1 MKTIGVSNNLLTFVQ
16 SFLDD
21 RYQRVLLNV
30 QNFYWE
36 LIKAGMLQGS
46 ILGPLLFLMYI
57 NDLPNNLISNLNF
70 LLMNTSIFSI
80 VSTEEINNYL
90 KRISKWAYHW
100 KIMVNPD
107 LTKQAQEVIFLGNS
121 EALSSPSFL

>member
-107 LTKQAQEVIFLGNS
+107 LTKQAQEVIFLGKQ
-121 EALSSPSFL
+121 

>member
-1 MKTIGVSNNLLTFVQ
+1 
-16 SFLDD
+16 
-21 RYQRVLLNV
+21 
-30 QNFYWE
+30 
-36 LIKAGMLQGS
+36 MLQGS

-80 VSTEEINNYL
+80 VNDIVSTEEINNYL

-107 LTKQAQEVIFLGNS
+107 LTKQAQEVIFLGKQ
-121 EALSSPSFL
+121 

>member
-1 MKTIGVSNNLLTFVQ
+1 
-16 SFLDD
+16 
-21 RYQRVLLNV
+21 
-30 QNFYWE
+30 
-36 LIKAGMLQGS
+36 MLQGP

-70 LLMNTSIFSI
+70 LLMNTSIFSIVNDI

-107 LTKQAQEVIFLGNS
+107 LTKQAQEVIFLGKQ
-121 EALSSPSFL
+121 

>member
-21 RYQRVLLNV
+21 RYQSVLLNV

-80 VSTEEINNYL
+80 VNDIVSTEEINNYL

-107 LTKQAQEVIFLGNS
+107 LTKQAQEVIFLGKQ
-121 EALSSPSFL
+121 